1 MPRRTPHPCY
11 KQPQNRGLSCDEG
24 EDKCEKCGWNPDE
37 FERRLRNETGN
48 GAKESEERT
57 NE

>member
-24 EDKCEKCGWNPDE
+24 EDKCEKCGWNPE
-37 FERRLRNETGN
+37 EQERRKQKNADTDTDGET
-48 GAKESEERT
+48 R
-57 NE
+57 